1 MIGALKAAL
10 PLSDSTDQMLR
21 LQSLISNQSDD
32 IKSIRN
38 STSAQ
43 VQVLKSIAQGF
54 QITSSQIMFTTLTV
68 FLLGVTFFGLLVAK
82 RRGLNLKLLIPGI
95 VITAISF
102 LLLLFFHSTSQAI
115 NGALFVFGL
124 AGALLP
130 MTLTNTTI
138 AFTPKEYTGIGS
150 ATTNMMRIIGGAIGP
165 VLTTVILA
173 SATVSITVDNVEKS
187 YQAQSHLTFYLDWE
201 Q

>member
-1 MIGALKAAL
+1 M
-10 PLSDSTDQMLR
+10 
-21 LQSLISNQSDD
+21 
-32 IKSIRN
+32 
-38 STSAQ
+38 
-43 VQVLKSIAQGF
+43 
-54 QITSSQIMFTTLTV
+54 
-68 FLLGVTFFGLLVAK
+68 
-82 RRGLNLKLLIPGI
+82 IPGI

-115 NGALFVFGL
+115 NGALFVFGI

-187 YQAQSHLTFYLDWE
+187 YPSPVTFNILFGLGAVMTIACVFLAIRMKHLATKMTPLTYENSRRLMLCVAPSIRRNLAILNSKL
-201 Q
+201 